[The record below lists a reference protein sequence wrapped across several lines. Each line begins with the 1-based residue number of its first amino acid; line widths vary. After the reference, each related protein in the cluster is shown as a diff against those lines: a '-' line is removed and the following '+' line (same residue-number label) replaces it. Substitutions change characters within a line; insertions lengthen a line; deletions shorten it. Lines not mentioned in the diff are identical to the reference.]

1 MGDLKQPIGRIV
13 MNSKQERIL
22 DTLIY
27 FLKRYKKAVVK
38 SDSATGFEDM
48 VFDQMIDTINEL
60 KEENERLS
68 NLNKPKILSGG
79 IRYEEEKD
87 EGPDSEPTKH

>member
-1 MGDLKQPIGRIV
+1 MGESKQLIGRITT
-13 MNSKQERIL
+13 MTSKQERIL

-60 KEENERLS
+60 KEENERLN

-79 IRYEEEKD
+79 IN

>member
-1 MGDLKQPIGRIV
+1 MGGSKQLIGRIV
-13 MNSKQERIL
+13 MTSKQERIL
-22 DTLIY
+22 DTLSY

-38 SDSATGFEDM
+38 SESATGFEDL

-60 KEENERLS
+60 KEENERLC

>member
-1 MGDLKQPIGRIV
+1 MGGSKQLTGRIA
-13 MNSKQERIL
+13 MTSKQERIL

-60 KEENERLS
+60 KEENERLN

-79 IRYEEEKD
+79 ID

>member
-1 MGDLKQPIGRIV
+1 MGDLKQLIGRIV
-13 MNSKQERIL
+13 MTSKQERIL

-38 SDSATGFEDM
+38 SESATGFEDL

-79 IRYEEEKD
+79 ID

>member
-1 MGDLKQPIGRIV
+1 MGGSKQLIGRIV
-13 MNSKQERIL
+13 MTSKQERIL

-79 IRYEEEKD
+79 ID

>member
-1 MGDLKQPIGRIV
+1 MGGSKQLIGRIV
-13 MNSKQERIL
+13 MTSKQERIL

-38 SDSATGFEDM
+38 SESATGFEDL

-79 IRYEEEKD
+79 ID

>member
-1 MGDLKQPIGRIV
+1 MGDLKQQTGRIA
-13 MNSKQERIL
+13 MTSKQERIL

-38 SDSATGFEDM
+38 SESATGFEDL

-79 IRYEEEKD
+79 IN

>member
-1 MGDLKQPIGRIV
+1 MGGSKQLIGRIV
-13 MNSKQERIL
+13 MTSKQERIL

-79 IRYEEEKD
+79 IQEEDEN